1 MNPSRPAASPPAPSA
16 RSRPSLGGSPSGV
29 VGAARAPHA
38 SRASRAPLS
47 EAPGRTSLPPL
58 DPRRYAPS
66 AERPVRAKSRSL
78 DGHMD
83 IQAHFHTW
91 GQFVFS
97 VTGVVRVSTDRATF
111 LVPPSRGVWIP
122 AGVVH
127 AVTAVERCELRTL
140 YLLNP
145 PADAAAWASN
155 RVLEVSPLLR
165 ELAVQMARDEVEPGD
180 AVADREAWIGQL
192 ILDELRRA
200 PTLQLGVA
208 LPTDKRLRRL
218 CEAVLAEPMRHASL
232 DDWAAEVGASA
243 RTVSRLFRQELG
255 SSYAQWRQQALLA
268 EALRLAARRK
278 PMQVI
283 AAELGYASASA
294 FTAMVTRT
302 VGMPPSR
309 FFGHT

>member
-1 MNPSRPAASPPAPSA
+1 MSAP
-16 RSRPSLGGSPSGV
+16 
-29 VGAARAPHA
+29 
-38 SRASRAPLS
+38 
-47 EAPGRTSLPPL
+47 RTSLPPL

-66 AERPVRAKSRSL
+66 ADRPLRAKSRSL

-83 IQAHFHTW
+83 IQAHFHAW

-122 AGVVH
+122 AGIVH

-145 PADAAAWASN
+145 PAADAVWDEN

-165 ELAVQMARDEVEPGD
+165 ELAVQLAREEVEPGD
-180 AVADREAWIGQL
+180 SVDDRETWLGQL

-243 RTVSRLFRQELG
+243 RTVSRLFRLELG

-268 EALRLAARRK
+268 EALRLAAHRK

-309 FFGHT
+309 FFGQT

>member
-1 MNPSRPAASPPAPSA
+1 MNLTPALSR
-16 RSRPSLGGSPSGV
+16 
-29 VGAARAPHA
+29 
-38 SRASRAPLS
+38 
-47 EAPGRTSLPPL
+47 RTSLPPL

-66 AERPVRAKSRSL
+66 AARPVRAKSRSL
-78 DGHMD
+78 DGFMD
-83 IQAHFHTW
+83 IQSHQHTW

-97 VTGVVRVSTDRATF
+97 VTGVVRVSTEVATF

-140 YLLNP
+140 YLLDP
-145 PADAAAWASN
+145 PDDGEVWREN

-165 ELAVQMARDEVEPGD
+165 ELAVQLARDEVDPGT
-180 AVADREAWIGQL
+180 AVLDREVWIGRL
-192 ILDELRRA
+192 ILDEIRRA
-200 PTLQLGVA
+200 PSLQLGVA
-208 LPTDKRLRRL
+208 LPADKRLRRL

-232 DDWAAEVGASA
+232 DGWAAEVGASA

-268 EALRLAARRK
+268 EALRLAAHRK

-309 FFGHT
+309 FFGQT

>member
-1 MNPSRPAASPPAPSA
+1 MTRTSTSSPSDRPRRPTTPHARQSVPSRDGIPP
-16 RSRPSLGGSPSGV
+16 G
-29 VGAARAPHA
+29 
-38 SRASRAPLS
+38 RASV
-47 EAPGRTSLPPL
+47 PPL
-58 DPRRYAPS
+58 DPSRYAPS
-66 AERPVRAKSRSL
+66 EQRPVRAKSRSM
-78 DGHMD
+78 DGNMD
-83 IQAHFHTW
+83 IQAHFHSW
-91 GQFVFS
+91 GQLVFS
-97 VTGVVRVSTDRATF
+97 VSGVVRVSTDRATF
-111 LVPPSRGVWIP
+111 LVPPSRAVWIP
-122 AGVVH
+122 AGIVH

-140 YLLNP
+140 YLLRP
-145 PADAAAWASN
+145 PARRRDEDGDGDGNDAVWREN

-165 ELAVQMARDEVEPGD
+165 ELVVQLALDDPQNGD
-180 AVADREAWIGQL
+180 VVLDREVWIGRL
-192 ILDELRRA
+192 ILDEIARA
-200 PTLQLGVA
+200 RSLQLGVA

-268 EALRLAARRK
+268 EALRLAAHRK

>member
-1 MNPSRPAASPPAPSA
+1 MDHPTPPSPPPSASPSSA
-16 RSRPSLGGSPSGV
+16 RPT
-29 VGAARAPHA
+29 PHPTPTLT
-38 SRASRAPLS
+38 R
-47 EAPGRTSLPPL
+47 RTSLPPL

-78 DGHMD
+78 DGFMD
-83 IQAHFHTW
+83 IQAHHHTW

-122 AGVVH
+122 AGVIH

-140 YLLNP
+140 YLLDP
-145 PADAAAWASN
+145 PDDGEVWAEN

-165 ELAVQMARDEVEPGD
+165 ELAVQLARDEIEPGGTVAE
-180 AVADREAWIGQL
+180 AVADREGWIGKL
-192 ILDELRRA
+192 ILDEICRA
-200 PTLQLGVA
+200 PSLQLGVA

-268 EALRLAARRK
+268 EALRLAAHRK

-309 FFGHT
+309 FFGQT

>member
-1 MNPSRPAASPPAPSA
+1 MKHPTPTLTSTVTPTSTLSA
-16 RSRPSLGGSPSGV
+16 TPVLTR
-29 VGAARAPHA
+29 RA
-38 SRASRAPLS
+38 
-47 EAPGRTSLPPL
+47 SLPPL

-78 DGHMD
+78 DGFMD
-83 IQAHFHTW
+83 IQAHLHTW

-140 YLLNP
+140 YLLDP
-145 PADAAAWASN
+145 PDEGGIWAEN

-165 ELAVQMARDEVEPGD
+165 ELAVQLARDEIEPGD
-180 AVADREAWIGQL
+180 AVADREGWIGKL
-192 ILDELRRA
+192 ILDEIRRA
-200 PTLQLGVA
+200 PSLQLGVA

-268 EALRLAARRK
+268 EALRLAAHRK

-309 FFGHT
+309 FFGQT